1 MRAYQ
6 VTAQPGGKVIKFAI
20 ASTQADAKA
29 KRDDLV
35 EELGIK
41 KKDVTIEEIEI
52 STSKNDLIEYINCQI
67 EDAYSYGAKS
77 SQDDDD

>member
-6 VTAQPGGKVIKFAI
+6 VTAQPGGKVVEFAI

-29 KRDDLV
+29 KRNGMV
-35 EELGIK
+35 EKLSIK

-52 STSKNDLIEYINCQI
+52 PTKKDELVEYINCQI
-67 EDAYSYGAKS
+67 EDAYSYGVKS